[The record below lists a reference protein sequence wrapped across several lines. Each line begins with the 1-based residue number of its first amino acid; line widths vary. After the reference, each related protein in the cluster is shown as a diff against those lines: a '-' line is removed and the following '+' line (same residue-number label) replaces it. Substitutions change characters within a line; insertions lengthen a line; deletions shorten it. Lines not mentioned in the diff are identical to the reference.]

1 MSIGSHKFQGFD
13 TSKITVANT
22 STLKLT
28 DETSTDVANGI
39 SDANTAVEMLAEEIA
54 KLSDNVKTPEITQ
67 QISNLVSQ
75 MEQLKQNYNSN
86 NISNVGGFTFPM
98 QQIIA
103 TCQTVIQELTRC
115 QTEAQNSMQL
125 TVEQGQQLNN
135 SVNAVNLIVDVCND
149 GIQSIIQTIVTMS
162 DAERQISQTGESI
175 TQAVKDQAENIRN
188 TVEFSDKL
196 AQIAD
201 GVGQTQTKHAE
212 DFKQILSEIL
222 TYSKDLGDVA
232 QNLSSVNDA
241 MNNLTSANM
250 IAVADTLKTN
260 LVEGDVRNANGNIK
274 TISDMLQTTMDSI
287 TATANA
293 MQNGQFS
300 VGSYRQIQDYA
311 NGFDENS
318 ARFLDEIRLTLEK
331 YSHDHDDKSGE
342 VAQSIARIKLMQDSI
357 KEFRDTT
364 KTQLHEGFKRQL
376 AEQINYSNSYI
387 NSAATAGSDSNTQA
401 ISDIITENLS
411 GIKYGNLAMGTDEA
425 IAHLQYSS
433 GHNSPWYS
441 LITTGNLLGNKAD
454 LANNL
459 RNVQR
464 HGYAAMTIYDKIKDG
479 LTDSNLSNEEKVAN
493 IGKFAEANNPLV
505 QSVLQ
510 TGKGMHFTTGGGKN
524 LSTEDKKT
532 LESFGKQVG
541 EALSLQTALITAI
554 ENVDPN
560 NATLKQLKKDQEALV
575 RLQENINKAKDSS
588 TGLAN
593 VFSTIIGGAKKLK
606 NLFASGLGLIGLGAL
621 LSPMEMFGKGI
632 SYEEEEG
639 RRRYNVARTDF
650 YMGANLNGGRII
662 DIARNKSNEY
672 WRMTNGM
679 IGDNEYADYYS
690 TLAHGS
696 GGHYGA
702 SPNSAAS
709 DMAEIAEKTFAITKV
724 RDISPTTSAG
734 FMKSFYK
741 DLGMSAS
748 EASQALVDLTQT
760 AISSNVPV
768 EKYVQTVTGMVD
780 SLRNQGVI
788 GTQVKATMNN
798 LMNRHLRVEDA
809 QSLVQSQA
817 NANMNMANDLNGSA
831 FWGMMAG
838 QGGDP
843 IALATQGMMA
853 WDSNGNPRDDYWQLM
868 GQRVMTEANFMGAI
882 GGGPSSS
889 LGQLNIIDSLKN
901 RGYTH
906 KDAVMVADAMSKGD
920 QTLVADLLK
929 KGEEHKD
936 GGKQTIAEAMSD
948 AKEKLALAGQQVSEF
963 QKAGTTL
970 ADAQKKIGQAM
981 HKYLSEPLK
990 LFREGFEKV
999 LNTIVKYSTAL
1010 IDSVAKFFSEHKE
1023 GVDATTDFVDQHTVS
1038 LGLGAVATAGLALY
1052 GGRKIIPKMSGAI
1065 SNALGSPKAMALRS
1079 GAGKVSMG
1087 IGALALAGVA
1097 GGGMYALAQLV
1108 KMFSD
1113 GTAKAQAVDPSADK
1127 NSLTEIASGFRD
1139 SSSSDNSSLDN
1150 PLIDLGTVG
1159 DGAAV
1164 SPDGSIVD
1172 LHHIDTIEEKAAVL
1186 NELLGDKVNS
1196 EIEGVPT
1203 GAELD
1208 SGATMG
1214 QTLAKYGA
1222 VAGAVMTGSMVNSG
1236 VWKVLKSAGSVFKNE
1251 GFSAGFKS
1259 LAALGQKPT
1268 LAGIKGLAQGG
1279 LLKRIPI
1286 VGGILGA
1293 GVNGLQ
1299 ELQAYQAN
1307 PNEFTMGQRLAR
1319 WGIRT
1324 GFEIGGAAV
1333 GGFIGS
1339 VAGPVGTAVGAV
1351 GGSYAGTLASDA
1363 ILGRLGLKSES
1374 EDFEA
1379 QHKKYEEKVK
1389 KAEEEYHGAKN
1400 NICTS
1405 NDKRERAARE
1415 ALSKHETKIEDLTND
1430 QEHFMNDLYN
1440 KLKSMGLSDEIAAY
1454 LAANNVGQFQ
1464 QQTANDLKDRTKKGE
1479 AMMKYT
1485 EQNDWFSDGFGSD
1498 DVLKHS
1504 TTSLGNIGG
1513 RFLSNNGVQDGIK
1526 ALLDA
1531 AYGDGNKTSLKADLH
1546 TIEDHMD
1553 GSKLSNMMKTLGI
1566 EKAKDFGF
1574 DDKTFG
1580 FIPTN
1585 GGVNRL
1591 LTILEKFQDE
1601 EFRKAHSKE
1610 WETFSSEF
1618 GNAAAL
1624 LINNQAQNGQGFET
1638 WYEQHLRNEQNQSTA
1653 EDAAN
1658 NIFDNPY
1665 GSLTASR
1672 QAILEFARSKIGG
1685 KYVYGGVGPV
1695 DYDCSGLSMESYKAG
1710 GINSLLHDAQQQY
1723 DLLKQK
1729 GGIFTDASKLT
1740 GADLVFFGNSP
1751 SDITHVGIATSNG
1764 KMIDAGS
1771 KAGIT
1776 ERDISTF
1783 DNIVGY
1789 GNASM
1794 LGANN
1799 DLTGDNSSSDSDGQ
1813 PKNPAEAMEQL
1824 TKNYDA
1830 QLKQIAEFTKMS
1842 DKEILSDYVATG
1854 QLILDGTTA
1863 LGSNGR
1869 YLSLRGARDNFRLHS
1884 GVRDVDLFG
1893 VGLNGAF
1900 TGTGEIKEGTGVFDI
1915 GANYDEQFG
1924 TNNPRRT
1931 IQLKGYDGIQNYLKS
1946 IDEIKQ
1952 SYDENHKKQL
1962 EVYETAKESQK
1973 KANEER
1979 NESKTSAN
1987 INIVSNGG
1995 QDSHLSKSLRDINI
2009 RLGLQESRTEALTA
2023 EVNARM

>member
-1 MSIGSHKFQGFD
+1 
-13 TSKITVANT
+13 
-22 STLKLT
+22 
-28 DETSTDVANGI
+28 
-39 SDANTAVEMLAEEIA
+39 
-54 KLSDNVKTPEITQ
+54 
-67 QISNLVSQ
+67 
-75 MEQLKQNYNSN
+75 
-86 NISNVGGFTFPM
+86 
-98 QQIIA
+98 
-103 TCQTVIQELTRC
+103 
-115 QTEAQNSMQL
+115 
-125 TVEQGQQLNN
+125 
-135 SVNAVNLIVDVCND
+135 
-149 GIQSIIQTIVTMS
+149 
-162 DAERQISQTGESI
+162 
-175 TQAVKDQAENIRN
+175 
-188 TVEFSDKL
+188 
-196 AQIAD
+196 
-201 GVGQTQTKHAE
+201 
-212 DFKQILSEIL
+212 
-222 TYSKDLGDVA
+222 
-232 QNLSSVNDA
+232 
-241 MNNLTSANM
+241 
-250 IAVADTLKTN
+250 
-260 LVEGDVRNANGNIK
+260 
-274 TISDMLQTTMDSI
+274 
-287 TATANA
+287 
-293 MQNGQFS
+293 
-300 VGSYRQIQDYA
+300 
-311 NGFDENS
+311 
-318 ARFLDEIRLTLEK
+318 
-331 YSHDHDDKSGE
+331 
-342 VAQSIARIKLMQDSI
+342 
-357 KEFRDTT
+357 
-364 KTQLHEGFKRQL
+364 
-376 AEQINYSNSYI
+376 
-387 NSAATAGSDSNTQA
+387 
-401 ISDIITENLS
+401 
-411 GIKYGNLAMGTDEA
+411 
-425 IAHLQYSS
+425 
-433 GHNSPWYS
+433 
-441 LITTGNLLGNKAD
+441 
-454 LANNL
+454 
-459 RNVQR
+459 
-464 HGYAAMTIYDKIKDG
+464 
-479 LTDSNLSNEEKVAN
+479 
-493 IGKFAEANNPLV
+493 
-505 QSVLQ
+505 
-510 TGKGMHFTTGGGKN
+510 
-524 LSTEDKKT
+524 
-532 LESFGKQVG
+532 
-541 EALSLQTALITAI
+541 
-554 ENVDPN
+554 
-560 NATLKQLKKDQEALV
+560 
-575 RLQENINKAKDSS
+575 
-588 TGLAN
+588 
-593 VFSTIIGGAKKLK
+593 
-606 NLFASGLGLIGLGAL
+606 
-621 LSPMEMFGKGI
+621 
-632 SYEEEEG
+632 
-639 RRRYNVARTDF
+639 
-650 YMGANLNGGRII
+650 
-662 DIARNKSNEY
+662 
-672 WRMTNGM
+672 MTNGM
-679 IGDNEYADYYS
+679 IGDNEYVDYYS

-702 SPNSAAS
+702 SSNSVAS
-709 DMAEIAEKTFAITKV
+709 DMAEIAEKTFAIAKV

-748 EASQALVDLTQT
+748 EASQALVDLSQT

-798 LMNRHLRVEDA
+798 LMNRNLRVEDA

-853 WDSNGNPRDDYWQLM
+853 WDSNGNPRDDYWQMM

-882 GGGPSSS
+882 GGGPGSS

-906 KDAVMVADAMSKGD
+906 KDAAMVADAMSKGD

-999 LNTIVKYSTAL
+999 LDTIVKYSTEL
-1010 IDSVAKFFSEHKE
+1010 IDSVAKFFTEHKE
-1023 GVDATTDFVDQHTVS
+1023 GVDATTGFVDRNALP
-1038 LGLGAVATAGLALY
+1038 LGLGAIATTGLALY
-1052 GGRKIIPKMSGAI
+1052 GGRKIIPKMTGAI

-1087 IGALALAGVA
+1087 IGALAMAGVA

-1139 SSSSDNSSLDN
+1139 SSADNSSLDN
-1150 PLIDLGTVG
+1150 PLIDLGSVG

-1172 LHHIDTIEEKAAVL
+1172 LHHIDTVEEKAAVL

-1196 EIEGVPT
+1196 EIEGIPT

-1214 QTLAKYGA
+1214 QTLAKYGT
-1222 VAGAVMTGSMVNSG
+1222 VAGAFMTGSMINSG
-1236 VWKVLKSAGSVFKNE
+1236 VWNIIKSAGSAFKN
-1251 GFSAGFKS
+1251 GGLSAGFKS
-1259 LAALGQKPT
+1259 LASLAQKPT
-1268 LAGIKGLAQGG
+1268 LAGIKGLAEGG
-1279 LLKRIPI
+1279 LGGFVGGALKRIPI

-1307 PNEFTMGQRLAR
+1307 PDEFTMGQRLAR

-1324 GFEIGGAAV
+1324 GFEIGGAAL
-1333 GGFIGS
+1333 GGFAGS
-1339 VAGPVGTAVGAV
+1339 VAGPAGTAVGAV
-1351 GGSYAGTLASDA
+1351 GGSYAGSLASDA

-1389 KAEEEYHGAKN
+1389 KAQEEYGDAKN

-1405 NDKRERAARE
+1405 NDNREKAARK
-1415 ALSKHETKIEDLTND
+1415 ALGYHGVQIENLTND

-1440 KLKSMGLSDEIAAY
+1440 KLKSMGLSEEIAAY

-1464 QQTANDLKDRTKKGE
+1464 QQTSDDMKDRVKKGD

-1485 EQNDWFSDGFGSD
+1485 QQNDWLSDGLGSK
-1498 DVLKHS
+1498 DVLEHS

-1513 RFLSNNGVQDGIK
+1513 RFLANNGVQDGIK
-1526 ALLDA
+1526 SVLDA
-1531 AYGDGNKTSLKADLH
+1531 AYSNEDKTSLKADLH
-1546 TIEDHMD
+1546 TISDHMD
-1553 GSKLSNMMKTLGI
+1553 GSKLTNMMKSLGI
-1566 EKAKDFGF
+1566 DKAKDFGF
-1574 DDKTFG
+1574 DDKALG

-1601 EFRKAHSKE
+1601 EFRNAHSKE
-1610 WETFSSEF
+1610 WEIFSSEF

-1624 LINNQAQNGQGFET
+1624 LINNNAQNGQGFET
-1638 WYEQHLRNEQNQSTA
+1638 WYEQNLRNEQNQSNV
-1653 EDAAN
+1653 EDVAN

-1685 KYVYGGVGPV
+1685 KYAYGGVGPV
-1695 DYDCSGLSMESYKAG
+1695 DYDCSGLSMEAYKAG
-1710 GINSLLHDAQQQY
+1710 GISSLLHDAQQQY

-1751 SDITHVGIATSNG
+1751 SDITHVGIATSDG

-1799 DLTGDNSSSDSDGQ
+1799 DLTGDSSGSDSDGQ

-1931 IQLKGYDGIQNYLKS
+1931 IQLKGYDGIQNYLQS

-1962 EVYETAKESQK
+1962 EVYEAAKESQK

-1987 INIVSNGG
+1987 INVVSNGG
-1995 QDSHLSKSLRDINI
+1995 QDTHVSKSLRDLNI